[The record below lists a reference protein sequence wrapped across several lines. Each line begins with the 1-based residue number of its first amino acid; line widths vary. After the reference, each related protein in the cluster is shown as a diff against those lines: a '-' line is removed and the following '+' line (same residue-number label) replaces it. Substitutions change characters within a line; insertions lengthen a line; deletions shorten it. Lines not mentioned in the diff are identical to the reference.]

1 MNLTYEISENKY
13 VILKDGVAWIIQEDF
28 FPYGGASLE
37 EKAKAHI
44 AGILESNLKEEN
56 TNDLYRRLQEQEQAI
71 MELTALLV
79 GGTTNV

>member
-28 FPYGGASLE
+28 FPYEGASLE

-44 AGILESNLKEEN
+44 AEILESNLKEEN

-71 MELTALLV
+71 MELTALLS
-79 GGTTNV
+79 GGGVNV